1 MTYEGVDP
9 GAVIVGVLVAMLII
23 AAVSTW
29 QFWSG
34 VNRQAAGTVKNEN
47 RLLDRRKSIQKK
59 KQSRSQKKQQPSK
72 RKQQPK
78 RRATPRQKEL
88 DEWQFD

>member
-1 MTYEGVDP
+1 MTYEGIDP
-9 GAVIVGVLVAMLII
+9 GAVIAGVLVAGLII

-47 RLLDRRKSIQKK
+47 RLLDRRASIRKKKGQQRQKK
-59 KQSRSQKKQQPSK
+59 RPAKSQDRQKRQQ
-72 RKQQPK
+72 
-78 RRATPRQKEL
+78 AQKEL
-88 DEWQFD
+88 DDFQF

>member
-9 GAVIVGVLVAMLII
+9 GLIIVGVLVAGLII

-47 RLLDRRKSIQKK
+47 RLLDRRAHIRKKKGQQRTQKK
-59 KQSRSQKKQQPSK
+59 RPPTKSR
-72 RKQQPK
+72 
-78 RRATPRQKEL
+78 RQKR
-88 DEWQFD
+88 